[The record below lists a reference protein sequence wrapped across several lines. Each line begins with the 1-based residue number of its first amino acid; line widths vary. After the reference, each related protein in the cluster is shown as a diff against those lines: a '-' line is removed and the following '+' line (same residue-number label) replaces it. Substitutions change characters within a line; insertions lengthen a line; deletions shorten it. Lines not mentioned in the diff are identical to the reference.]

1 MPVRMMSRF
10 LVDFCE
16 ARERDDVS
24 LQNKIAFCNRR
35 TQIRLSPNNLFL
47 PVG

>member
-1 MPVRMMSRF
+1 MMSRF

-16 ARERDDVS
+16 AREPDDVS
-24 LQNKIAFCNRR
+24 LQNEIAFCNRR
-35 TQIRLSPNNLFL
+35 THLRLSLNTLVS